1 MVCMCHQAAL
11 ETPMEFPGGRRWGPG
26 PPLQSEGDGGDSDDG
41 SSHGD
46 SNMDVGGEELP
57 LEGADEVLQD
67 ELGKAE
73 EGPAGGGGAEV
84 RVAPINIC

>member
-1 MVCMCHQAAL
+1 
-11 ETPMEFPGGRRWGPG
+11 
-26 PPLQSEGDGGDSDDG
+26 
-41 SSHGD
+41 
-46 SNMDVGGEELP
+46 MDVGGEELP